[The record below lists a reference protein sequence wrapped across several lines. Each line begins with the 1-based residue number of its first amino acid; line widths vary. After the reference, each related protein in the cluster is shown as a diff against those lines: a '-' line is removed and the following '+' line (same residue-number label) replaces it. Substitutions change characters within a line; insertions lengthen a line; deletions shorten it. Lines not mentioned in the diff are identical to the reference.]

1 MALDQFKKNHPD
13 ASCVG
18 DAQSTVCRIYQ
29 GVFFAGVKAT
39 CDSCCKEFK
48 PNPGH
53 LTPDCSRTALVHRR
67 FQFLLSRASGMRD
80 YQPTWRM
87 RARISAL

>member
-1 MALDQFKKNHPD
+1 MTLDQFKKNHPD

-29 GVFFAGVKAT
+29 GVSFAGVKAA
-39 CDSCCKEFK
+39 CDSSCKEFK

-53 LTPDCSRTALVHRR
+53 LTPDCSPAQGIKAEFVNG
-67 FQFLLSRASGMRD
+67 QMVLLYYGVAK
-80 YQPTWRM
+80 
-87 RARISAL
+87 A